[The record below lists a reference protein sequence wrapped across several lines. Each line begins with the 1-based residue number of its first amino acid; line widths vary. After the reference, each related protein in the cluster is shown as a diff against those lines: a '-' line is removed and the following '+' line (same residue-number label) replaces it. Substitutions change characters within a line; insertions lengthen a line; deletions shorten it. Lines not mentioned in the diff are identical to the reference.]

1 MDGSGT
7 VTTLTNP
14 ADASD
19 RKNFSFDYSYW
30 SFDGFTEDAAGRN
43 VADPSHLRGDR
54 YCDQVHIFIFG
65 WYRHLHSPRL
75 FVLHGYINSLCDKG
89 TFV

>member
-30 SFDGFTEDAAGRN
+30 SFDGFTEDATGRN

-54 YCDQVHIFIFG
+54 YCDQVHIL
-65 WYRHLHSPRL
+65 YL
-75 FVLHGYINSLCDKG
+75 NSLEICIRHVLLFFLG
-89 TFV
+89 I